1 MLLLNKQKET
11 KLGEK
16 FKMAFALFVFLVGG
30 CVLGF
35 GIKFTQVW
43 WLSFPNFIDGITTI
57 LGAVLLMI
65 IGVVYY
71 FKLLFS

>member
-1 MLLLNKQKET
+1 MKLL
-11 KLGEK
+11 
-16 FKMAFALFVFLVGG
+16 KMAFALFVFLVGG

-43 WLSFPNFIDGITTI
+43 FSFPNWIDGVTTI
-57 LGAVLLMI
+57 LGAALLII

-71 FKLLFS
+71 FKLLFSD